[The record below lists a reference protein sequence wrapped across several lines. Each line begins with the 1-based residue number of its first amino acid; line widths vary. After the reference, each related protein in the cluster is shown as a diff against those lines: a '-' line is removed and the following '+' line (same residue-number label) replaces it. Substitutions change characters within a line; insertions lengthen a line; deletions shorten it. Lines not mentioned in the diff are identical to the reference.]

1 MEARE
6 SRKLRVG
13 DRVGAAGSSE
23 SRRQEDLVLYE
34 QWKSGD
40 SAAFEELYHRYE
52 KPIARFF
59 KNRTSSPAHLD
70 LTQETFA
77 ICIRR
82 RDEFKFLSTF
92 RTYIFGIARHL
103 LLGHRESR
111 KYTPLEDVASV
122 IAHDLTSP
130 SSRMDKNRKLER
142 LYVLVSQLPE
152 DKRDLLQC
160 RFRFEFSSKELAEHF
175 NTNAGAVRTRL
186 SRILEDLRAAFSGE
200 ERQELAAAYP
210 RNRLIAELA
219 GAPDPAL
226 PSGTNVTKVRFQ
238 APPGE

>member
-6 SRKLRVG
+6 SRKIHAG
-13 DRVGAAGSSE
+13 DRGGSAGASE
-23 SRRQEDLVLYE
+23 SRRVEDLALYE
-34 QWKSGD
+34 KWKGGD
-40 SAAFEELYHRYE
+40 SAAFEALYHRYE
-52 KPIARFF
+52 KPIARYF
-59 KNRTSSPAHLD
+59 KNRVSSPAHLD

-82 RDEFKFLSTF
+82 RDEFEFRSTF

-142 LYVLVSQLPE
+142 LYLLVSQLPE

-175 NTNAGAVRTRL
+175 DTNAGAVRTRL
-186 SRILEDLRAAFSGE
+186 SRILDDLRAAFSE
-200 ERQELAAAYP
+200 QERLALAVAYP
-210 RNRLIAELA
+210 RNKLIAELVGGPGLTDSSA
-219 GAPDPAL
+219 GH
-226 PSGTNVTKVRFQ
+226 VTKPKSQ

>member
-1 MEARE
+1 MEAQE
-6 SRKLRVG
+6 SRKPRAG
-13 DRVGAAGSSE
+13 DGGRATGASE
-23 SRRQEDLVLYE
+23 SRRLEDLALYE
-34 QWKSGD
+34 KWKGGD
-40 SAAFEELYHRYE
+40 TAAFEALYHRYE
-52 KPIARFF
+52 KSIARYF

-82 RDEFKFLSTF
+82 RDEFEFRSTF

-103 LLGHRESR
+103 LLAHRDT
-111 KYTPLEDVASV
+111 KPYTPLSDVASV

-142 LYVLVSQLPE
+142 LYQLVSQLPE

-186 SRILEDLRAAFSGE
+186 SRILDDLRAAFSE
-200 ERQELAAAYP
+200 QERLALAVAYP
-210 RNRLIAELA
+210 RNKLIAELA
-219 GAPDPAL
+219 GGRGLMD
-226 PSGTNVTKVRFQ
+226 SGAHVTKPKVE